1 MKLPNFPPDMTGDEF
16 VDELEHHGF
25 RVSEARIVSDQCP
38 GIAWTP
44 VMRWGHVARRE
55 TLAKVLRK
63 RAVEIAKRVG
73 RP

>member
-1 MKLPNFPPDMTGDEF
+1 MKLPPDMTGDEF
-16 VDELEHHGF
+16 VDELEQHGF